1 MSQSLPTF
9 TVVIPSRDRPLQL
22 ARCLSSLAQL
32 DYPRDLLSIIVV
44 DDGSEPSIDAAI
56 RPFLTRLPFRLFVQ
70 QGAGPAAAR
79 NRGAAAAQSRFVA
92 FTDDDCRPSSDWLRL
107 LALSLTQ
114 FPERAVGGRTINGL
128 PSDRYSTASQLLIS
142 FLYSYYNPHREDARF
157 LTTNNLAVPR
167 DKFIE
172 IGGFDTRF
180 LRAAAE
186 DRELC
191 DRWLQRGWKLSYVPE
206 AVVYHEHA
214 MTLRGFCKQHWTYGQ
229 GAWRYRLARAERER
243 KPVRVVPL
251 RFYARLLARPFREG
265 YPVPVAAK
273 VAGLLLLSQ
282 VANAGGFFTERVLYG
297 RRSTPAAE
305 GDL

>member
-9 TVVIPSRDRPLQL
+9 AVVIPSRDRPLQL

-56 RPFLTRLPFRLFVQ
+56 GPFLTSLPLRLIVQ
-70 QGAGPAAAR
+70 RGAGPAAAR
-79 NRGAAAAQSRFVA
+79 NQGAAAAQSHFVA

-167 DKFIE
+167 DQFTE
-172 IGGFDTRF
+172 LGGFDTRF

-191 DRWLQRGWKLSYVPE
+191 DRWLQRGWKLTYVPE

-214 MTLRGFCKQHWTYGQ
+214 MTLRGFWKQHWTYGQ

-243 KPVRVVPL
+243 EPVRVEPL
-251 RFYARLLARPFREG
+251 RFYARLLARPFGEG
-265 YPVPVAAK
+265 YPAPVAAK

-297 RRSTPAAE
+297 RRSTPGAE